1 MHAKV
6 RDSYRYQPFQK
17 SKEVTSK
24 LIDIISLRL
33 RIGAGI
39 IAAALMV
46 AAASCGGRHQ
56 WTVDGSI
63 EGAEGQ
69 TMILEASNSGRW
81 YALDSVKL
89 GRSGTFSLSQ
99 DAAGYPDIYRLR
111 LGNKSLY
118 FPIDSIE
125 QVTVVAKAD
134 AFDSDYTLTGTP
146 AAELLMKIDRQ
157 LLESA
162 AKLGMDHV
170 ASDSML
176 KRELGSQLLGDPAGI
191 VSYYLINKKIG
202 GVSLFNPANRRDLSI
217 IGAVANAFSEQR
229 PNDPRT
235 AYLRNLYVESRQRL
249 GSARPVTTARRD
261 TMLANTVGILDIN
274 LYDSK
279 GKLQSLAE
287 TASKGKPVVLNFTMY
302 GADASPAYNAALNR
316 IYERFHD
323 RGLEIYQVA
332 IDEDEFSWRQAAK
345 NLPWIAVYNST
356 SDGVKYL
363 TQYNVNSLPVS
374 FVIGADGEIKERIE
388 TIDRLESAVARQ
400 F

>member
-1 MHAKV
+1 M
-6 RDSYRYQPFQK
+6 
-17 SKEVTSK
+17 
-24 LIDIISLRL
+24 
-33 RIGAGI
+33 GAGI
-39 IAAALMV
+39 VAAALMV

-81 YALDSVKL
+81 YPLDSVKL

-99 DAAGYPDIYRLR
+99 EAAGYPDIYRLR

-118 FPIDSIE
+118 FPIDSVE
-125 QVTVVAKAD
+125 QVTVMAKAD
-134 AFDSDYTLTGTP
+134 AFDSDYTLAGTP

-162 AKLGMDHV
+162 ARLGMDHV
-170 ASDSML
+170 ASDSLL

-202 GVSLFNPANRRDLSI
+202 GVSLFNPANRMDLSI

-249 GSARPVTTARRD
+249 GSARPASVARRD
-261 TMLANTVGILDIN
+261 TMVANTVGVLDIN

-279 GKLQSLAE
+279 GNLHSLADI
-287 TASKGKPVVLNFTMY
+287 ASKGKPVVLNFTMY
-302 GADASPAYNAALNR
+302 AADASPAYNAALNR

-332 IDEDEFSWRQAAK
+332 IDEDEFAWRQAAK

-356 SDGVKYL
+356 ADGVAYL
-363 TQYNVNSLPVS
+363 TQYNVTNLPVS

-388 TIDRLESAVARQ
+388 TIDRLEAAVARQ